1 MNLFNLIDNNV
12 INRLVI
18 VEQNGLLEPMVPY
31 EVKNH
36 IEYTLRHNSEK
47 VGHITRLAIANTTN
61 KLSVM
66 VLLATGEEVMYNLE
80 DVFFI

>member
-12 INRLVI
+12 ISRLVI

-47 VGHITRLAIANTTN
+47 VGHITRLAIQTLRINYP
-61 KLSVM
+61 SWYCW
-66 VLLATGEEVMYNLE
+66 LLVKK
-80 DVFFI
+80 